1 MSIRPTVIPVKPG
14 DIDLRLVLAITNT
27 NIAVNTISVRI
38 TAGSLK
44 PPGECVP

>member
-1 MSIRPTVIPVKPG
+1 MSPTVTPVKPG

-27 NIAVNTISVRI
+27 NSAVNTISASI

-44 PPGECVP
+44 PPGECAP